1 MLSPAALSIIT
12 TAFDGQQRAKALA
25 AWGAIGGAGAA
36 IGVLLGGI
44 LTEVADWRTIFFVN
58 LPLAIAL
65 ATAATKIVPA
75 DTKRRVLERPGSP
88 RCRPGD
94 LEHRRHCLGDHSGRP
109 RRLDL
114 GRDAHLRR
122 RRDRRSRTVSRLGAP
137 H

>member
-75 DTKRRVLERPGSP
+75 DTKRPYWNG
-88 RCRPGD
+88 
-94 LEHRRHCLGDHSGRP
+94 
-109 RRLDL
+109 LDL
-114 GRDAHLRR
+114 R
-122 RRDRRSRTVSRLGAP
+122 GAALVTSSIGAIV
-137 H
+137 